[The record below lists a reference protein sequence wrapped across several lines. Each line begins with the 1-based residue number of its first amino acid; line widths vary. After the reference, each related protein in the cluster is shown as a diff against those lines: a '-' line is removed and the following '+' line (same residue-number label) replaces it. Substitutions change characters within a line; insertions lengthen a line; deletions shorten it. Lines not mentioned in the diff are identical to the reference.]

1 MRRRLE
7 KLVQQGLSRRGVLLH
22 RAAPEREVRA
32 LIQRLRPVTTQYPLV
47 LVGPH
52 GDGGYL
58 VPDALDGITTCFSP
72 GVADNSGF
80 EQACID
86 RGMRV
91 LMADLSVDRA
101 NLGADVDPSRYD
113 FVKKFVGPVDDD
125 RHLTME
131 RWIGESDVPDE
142 DDLLL
147 QMDIE
152 GAEYTAILTT
162 PDRLLA
168 RFRVMAFEFHDLH
181 LLWDESFLRFAVA
194 AFDKLLR
201 HHVCVHIHPNGSGGV
216 DRRSGIEI
224 PRVAELTFL
233 RRDLAQVTGY
243 ATQFPHPLD
252 HDNGVGYVVPLPST
266 WYQDADGP
274 R

>member
-1 MRRRLE
+1 MRHGLE
-7 KLVQQGLSRRGVLLH
+7 KLVQRGISRRGVLLH
-22 RAAPEREVRA
+22 RAAPERDVRA

-47 LVGPH
+47 LVGPQ

-72 GVADNSGF
+72 GVADNSSF
-80 EQACID
+80 ERACID

-91 LMADLSVDRA
+91 FMADYSVDSA
-101 NLGADVDPSRYD
+101 SLDVDVDPSRYT
-113 FVKKFVGPVDDD
+113 FLKKFIGAVDDEE
-125 RHLTME
+125 HVTME
-131 RWIGESDVPDE
+131 RWIAESGVPE
-142 DDLLL
+142 LDDLLL

-152 GAEYTAILTT
+152 GVEYTAILST

-181 LLWDESFLRFAVA
+181 LVWDEPFLRFAGA

-201 HHVCVHIHPNGSGGV
+201 NHVCVHIHPNGSGGV
-216 DRRSGIEI
+216 DRRAGLEV

-233 RRDLAQVTGY
+233 RRDVAEVAGF

-252 HDNGVGYVVPLPST
+252 HDNGVGHVVPLPAT
-266 WYQDADGP
+266 WYRDGS